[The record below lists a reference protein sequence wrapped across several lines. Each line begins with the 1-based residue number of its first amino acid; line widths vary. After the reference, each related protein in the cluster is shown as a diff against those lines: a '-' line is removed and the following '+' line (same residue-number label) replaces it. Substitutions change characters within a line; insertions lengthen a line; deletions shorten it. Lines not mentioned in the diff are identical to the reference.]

1 MGYPTG
7 ILPPNYYK
15 NVAPVVDSEP
25 VLVFVSVIVLN
36 MKLSSSA
43 AQTLDMDIFYHNIWS
58 DPRLLAP
65 NEGVISNGSSVSGGG
80 SLYKLDHRWSERLW
94 TPNTYFRNAEA
105 GSVSNI
111 LTPTHYYSVVNKTL
125 VFMAVRLSLRL
136 SCAMDFA
143 KFPFDQQRCFLNITM
158 TNEDYRI
165 VQLRWNEF
173 RIGRHLD
180 STEFKVTDLTL

>member
-1 MGYPTG
+1 
-7 ILPPNYYK
+7 
-15 NVAPVVDSEP
+15 
-25 VLVFVSVIVLN
+25 

-65 NEGVISNGSSVSGGG
+65 NEGVINNGSNVSGG

-111 LTPTHYYSVVNKTL
+111 LTPTHYYSVVNNTL

-143 KFPFDQQRCFLNITM
+143 KFPFDVQRCFLNITM
-158 TNEDYRI
+158 TNEDYRV

-180 STEFKVTDLTL
+180 STEFKVFKI